1 MRQSLQN
8 IKSQLTI
15 TLCEIESPA
24 LTGCKVDMSEAE
36 RLCEM
41 IERKDKEVVLKML
54 KGRDFAKK
62 DWLKNFLSGELSIML
77 ETDKYDLESHIQS

>member
-1 MRQSLQN
+1 
-8 IKSQLTI
+8 
-15 TLCEIESPA
+15 
-24 LTGCKVDMSEAE
+24 
-36 RLCEM
+36 M

>member
-54 KGRDFAKK
+54 K